1 MESPVFYYYGDKEIN
16 EISTSSNSTRLAIP
30 QSVYEDDRV
39 APLIRDTEVQFFRD
53 KELFDYVVIGPLDYD
68 SERFDPLV
76 KFNETFN
83 LGDRVTITQITNQ
96 VPEFTTN
103 QRVHLLSDP
112 ELLDSGNRHI
122 YLVTSEQLNQL
133 LEREWRPSSW
143 LDISRMENVKNK
155 NSLTPA
161 DVTVEVDPNKAAS
174 EKMSVSEVRV
184 EMLGSTQGGG
194 IPHLDCSCAQC
205 DKEWGELRR
214 GRMINSLLMEHNGD
228 TETILF
234 EATPDIRYQI
244 KTVPEHIFISHD
256 LGGHLSGLLAFS
268 VESINA
274 SAINVYCHP
283 EVTDLLAGSGVFQRL
298 IQKENIIL
306 NPLTMGES
314 LTISSIDITASQVS
328 YTWGETDPLTYSIR
342 GPDRELFYA
351 PHLMEWNEDLIN
363 DVADADIAI
372 LDGLLWTDREVN
384 AENVPHVPIPET
396 LDLVD
401 EYDIDTEI
409 RFTNLNHSNKALR
422 DDRKLQTIRE
432 EGGGVVEYG
441 ENYYL

>member
-1 MESPVFYYYGDKEIN
+1 
-16 EISTSSNSTRLAIP
+16 
-30 QSVYEDDRV
+30 
-39 APLIRDTEVQFFRD
+39 
-53 KELFDYVVIGPLDYD
+53 
-68 SERFDPLV
+68 
-76 KFNETFN
+76 
-83 LGDRVTITQITNQ
+83 
-96 VPEFTTN
+96 
-103 QRVHLLSDP
+103 
-112 ELLDSGNRHI
+112 
-122 YLVTSEQLNQL
+122 
-133 LEREWRPSSW
+133 
-143 LDISRMENVKNK
+143 MENVKNK

-161 DVTVEVDPNKAAS
+161 DITVEVDPNKAPS
-174 EKMSVSEVRV
+174 KKMSVSEVRV

-205 DKEWGELRR
+205 DKEWSELRR

-234 EATPDIRYQI
+234 EATPDIRYQT

-283 EVTDLLAGSGVFQRL
+283 EVTDLLADSGVFQRL
-298 IQKENIIL
+298 IQEENIIL
-306 NPLTMGES
+306 NPLTMEES

-363 DVADADIAI
+363 DVANADIAI

-384 AENVPHVPIPET
+384 AENVPHIPIPET

-401 EYDIDTEI
+401 EYDIDTDI

-422 DDRKLQTIRE
+422 DERKLQTIRE
-432 EGGGVVEYG
+432 DGGGVVEYG